1 MVRKGAMSGL
11 FPGNYLE
18 KVTPWQSSW
27 KSVSCLCQ
35 LCFLYLLVR
44 LQFYY
49 FVINLSYIPTLIQT
63 NQSNLSC
70 LYNFKY
76 FPPAACYQRNLFWYM
91 FINWPVFRNN
101 LRIFSRRE
109 FSVSWPSLLWKHGS
123 ELSLN
128 CWGHLSYHF
137 FLPDSSK
144 PTFRSRQ
151 E

>member
-1 MVRKGAMSGL
+1 MLIQILKEDPNGWFMVRKGAMSGL

-76 FPPAACYQRNLFWYM
+76 FLQLHATKET
-91 FINWPVFRNN
+91 
-101 LRIFSRRE
+101 FSDTC
-109 FSVSWPSLLWKHGS
+109 L
-123 ELSLN
+123 
-128 CWGHLSYHF
+128 
-137 FLPDSSK
+137 
-144 PTFRSRQ
+144 
-151 E
+151 